1 VAVEVEALSR
11 VPLLA
16 GLERPELELL
26 AGEFREHTFPE
37 GATITREGRRGAR
50 VLAFFI
56 IAEGRASVVVGGE
69 TKATLG
75 PGDYFGEIALMYDLP
90 RTATVSA
97 DTDLRC
103 FALSAWEFRPFVEA
117 NPKVAWPLLESMAQR
132 LSEIASS

>member
-1 VAVEVEALSR
+1 MAVEVDALSR

-16 GLERPELELL
+16 GLTRPEVERL
-26 AGEFREHTFPE
+26 AGQLREHTFPA
-37 GATITREGRRGAR
+37 GATITREGARGAR

-75 PGDYFGEIALMYDLP
+75 PGDYFGEVALFYDLP
-90 RTATVSA
+90 RTATVTAESE
-97 DTDLRC
+97 LRC

-117 NPKVAWPLLESMAQR
+117 NPKVAWPMLESMAQR
-132 LSEIASS
+132 LGDTVRR

>member
-11 VPLLA
+11 VPLFE
-16 GLERPELELL
+16 GLDRPELELL
-26 AGEFREHTFPE
+26 AGELREHTFPK
-37 GATITREGRRGAR
+37 GAIITTEGRRGAR

-56 IAEGRASVVVGGE
+56 IAEGRASVIAGGE

-75 PGDYFGEIALMYDLP
+75 ADDWFGEIALMYDVP
-90 RTATVSA
+90 RTATVRA

-117 NPKVAWPLLESMAQR
+117 NPKVAWPLLECMARR
-132 LSEIASS
+132 LSELAQG